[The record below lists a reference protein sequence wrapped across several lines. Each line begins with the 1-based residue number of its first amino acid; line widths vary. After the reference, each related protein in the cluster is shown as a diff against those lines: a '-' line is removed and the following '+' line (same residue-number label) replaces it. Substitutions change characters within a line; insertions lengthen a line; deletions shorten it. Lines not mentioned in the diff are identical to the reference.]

1 MSDAVIAL
9 IGAIIGGAMTSA
21 SNLGIEMARQRRVEK
36 DRGRAEK
43 DRAEAERR
51 ELRLAARLVVAELKH
66 ARVIIK
72 TARKGTGDW
81 TTGPKELLPVDAWST
96 HRLVLA
102 SRFSDKEWD
111 STQSAYRYIEAMRLG
126 DTKSIGIDEV
136 ASGTIDAIEL
146 ALRTLRP
153 HGAAAA

>member
-9 IGAIIGGAMTSA
+9 IGAIVGGAMTSA
-21 SNLGIEMARQRRVEK
+21 SNVGIEMVRQNRVEK
-36 DRGRAEK
+36 DRGRAEGNQ
-43 DRAEAERR
+43 AEVERR
-51 ELRLAARLVVAELKH
+51 EMRLAARLVLAELRH
-66 ARVIIK
+66 ARVVIK
-72 TARKGTGDW
+72 AAKKGTGGW

-102 SRFSDKEWD
+102 GRFSDKEWD

-146 ALRTLRP
+146 AVRTLQP
-153 HGAAAA
+153 HGAAAV

>member
-9 IGAIIGGAMTSA
+9 LGAIIGGAMTSV
-21 SNLGIEMARQRRVEK
+21 SNVGIEMARQKRLEK
-36 DRGRAEK
+36 DLGTAEETQ
-43 DRAEAERR
+43 AEAERR
-51 ELRLAARLVVAELKH
+51 EMRLAARLVVAELKH

-72 TARKGTGDW
+72 TARKGTGGW
-81 TTGPKELLPVDAWST
+81 TAGPKELLPVDAWST

-126 DTKSIGIDEV
+126 DTESIGIAEV

-146 ALRTLRP
+146 AVRTLQP